1 MGKSYREQVSKW
13 DKPSK
18 KNNSDAFRRD
28 QERKEKALMRTIGTM
43 KGMTKGFTLVELM
56 VVIVFI
62 VAILAG
68 ISLLGG
74 CGCGYVGLHFLQKVW

>member
-13 DKPSK
+13 EKPSK

-43 KGMTKGFTLVELM
+43 KGMTKG
-56 VVIVFI
+56 
-62 VAILAG
+62 
-68 ISLLGG
+68 
-74 CGCGYVGLHFLQKVW
+74 

>member
-28 QERKEKALMRTIGTM
+28 QERKEKALMRTLGTM
-43 KGMTKGFTLVELM
+43 KGMTKGFTLVELFI
-56 VVIVFI
+56 VIVFI

-68 ISLLGG
+68 ISVLG
-74 CGCGYVGLHFLQKVW
+74 GCGYVGIHFLQKVW

>member
-1 MGKSYREQVSKW
+1 MGKSYRDQTSKW
-13 DKPSK
+13 DRPVK

-28 QERKEKALMRTIGTM
+28 QERKEKALLRTIGTM
-43 KGMTKGFTLVELM
+43 KGMTKGFTLVELLA
-56 VVIVFI
+56 VIFFI

-74 CGCGYVGLHFLQKVW
+74 CGYVGLHFLQRVW

>member
-1 MGKSYREQVSKW
+1 MGKSYREQTSKW

-18 KNNSDAFRRD
+18 KSNSDSFRRD

-56 VVIVFI
+56 AVIVFI

-68 ISLLGG
+68 ISFLG
-74 CGCGYVGLHFLQKVW
+74 GCGYVGLHFLQKVW